1 MLGAS
6 NYTYADATETRRSAV
21 FIQSHSRTVEYL
33 AGVPALIVPGQLKR
47 RRTRRVSLR
56 ADSPTG
62 VRGLGRALSDR
73 HFARPPGEPRD
84 KAKAEVAVQIAQRWI
99 RRLVPARDT
108 VRHKNRPNLRVTEVR
123 SSSNGYR
130 SPAASRARPQ
140 MCAAQLADETSD
152 RSMASFSC
160 PPRPHLVSHSRN
172 VPNACEGHSAIQGR
186 RQDAAKKEKTRGRV
200 REGTTT
206 ISPRGLAARVLCARQ

>member
-1 MLGAS
+1 MNCSPTIRVRFSRIICRSVGRVQLHLCRR
-6 NYTYADATETRRSAV
+6 YRDAAERRLHSES
-21 FIQSHSRTVEYL
+21 QSH
-33 AGVPALIVPGQLKR
+33 
-47 RRTRRVSLR
+47 RRVSGRR
-56 ADSPTG
+56 A
-62 VRGLGRALSDR
+62 RSDR
-73 HFARPPGEPRD
+73 PRPAEAPAYATRVATSRFSWPGEPRD